1 MIVQAGQRVEAG
13 PHCPWRV
20 RGSVFAARCP
30 FFPAANCETHQQ
42 PRLSQWSESQPRPDQ
57 PKAGDRGDHCNRFC
71 GLAARWNANVQTMV
85 LPRVAL
91 TAEEVAAAAGQQAT
105 VFQELAPALVEIRQ
119 PIVLG
124 FPSAQA
130 LRRFFAAR
138 RERPLAA

>member
-1 MIVQAGQRVEAG
+1 VSR
-13 PHCPWRV
+13 
-20 RGSVFAARCP
+20 
-30 FFPAANCETHQQ
+30 N
-42 PRLSQWSESQPRPDQ
+42 PD
-57 PKAGDRGDHCNRFC
+57 PINPSAGDRGDHCNRFC

-105 VFQELAPALVEIRQ
+105 VFQELASALVEIRQ

-130 LRRFFAAR
+130 LRRFVAAR

>member
-1 MIVQAGQRVEAG
+1 V
-13 PHCPWRV
+13 
-20 RGSVFAARCP
+20 S
-30 FFPAANCETHQQ
+30 
-42 PRLSQWSESQPRPDQ
+42 
-57 PKAGDRGDHCNRFC
+57 NRFC

-91 TAEEVAAAAGQQAT
+91 TAEEVAVAAGQQTT
-105 VFQELAPALVEIRQ
+105 VFRELASALVEIRL

-124 FPSAQA
+124 FPNAQA

>member
-1 MIVQAGQRVEAG
+1 MRFCN
-13 PHCPWRV
+13 PL
-20 RGSVFAARCP
+20 P
-30 FFPAANCETHQQ
+30 FFRAANCETHQQ
-42 PRLSQWSESQPRPDQ
+42 PRLSQWSVVATQTGSIQAPVI
-57 PKAGDRGDHCNRFC
+57 AATNCNRFC

-105 VFQELAPALVEIRQ
+105 VFQELASALVEIRQ
-119 PIVLG
+119 PILG